1 MKTSNKILLIS
12 CSSLIVIVIV
22 FLLIFRLTLGN
33 SMTTERPI
41 DSDKPIVS
49 REFPLAGFTAIEVSG
64 HWEVELTRGETTKV
78 KVRAPGDVMEDLS
91 VEKQAG
97 TLILSTGKK
106 WRLSPGKVTALIT
119 MPSLSD
125 LRLSGLVS
133 LELSGFSSESLTV
146 YTTGSTSIT
155 GKGNH
160 VHNLNLIGKGVS
172 NLNLRRN
179 SVINA
184 DLRYKGVYKIEL
196 SMAGGELTGKI
207 KGVGK
212 VIYNG
217 EVRKESIRKVGPCKV
232 IRE

>member
-1 MKTSNKILLIS
+1 
-12 CSSLIVIVIV
+12 
-22 FLLIFRLTLGN
+22 
-33 SMTTERPI
+33 
-41 DSDKPIVS
+41 
-49 REFPLAGFTAIEVSG
+49 
-64 HWEVELTRGETTKV
+64 
-78 KVRAPGDVMEDLS
+78 
-91 VEKQAG
+91 
-97 TLILSTGKK
+97 
-106 WRLSPGKVTALIT
+106 

-133 LELSGFSSESLTV
+133 IELSGFSSERLTV

-160 VHNLNLIGKGVS
+160 INNLRLKGEGLS
-172 NLNLRRN
+172 NLNLKRN
-179 SVINA
+179 SVMNA

-212 VIYNG
+212 VIYDG
-217 EVRKESIRKVGPCKV
+217 EVRKESIRKDGPCKV